1 VIGGIAIVS
10 VGAALAYFLSPSSS
24 SPRKKRS
31 AALKLS
37 KYKKSF
43 EGHPFGIVWACD
55 EEFVGFY
62 VAADQKNLDLGL
74 KIGSMLV
81 KVGDQR
87 VAGETAQSLTE
98 ILRRVKDFPIEL
110 QFLEQPKLEEAW
122 TNSQTHRSNGKNLF
136 KEQKYAEALLEYDEA
151 IKLHPTL
158 KLLHSNKVL
167 CLLKLEQ
174 FEMALQAS
182 HDMLRLDPYYPKGHY
197 LKGSCHLEVG
207 KRAEKSQDKALSFS
221 HAISELRTC
230 LRKQPENQP
239 ALAKLKESEK
249 LQEEIKAQMQ
259 IELEKEIAERKK
271 AREQLMEKW
280 KNVVQN
286 KEKEESEGN
295 AESTPAAVGEDVKIE
310 DAAKEDTEEA
320 KENSEELKPA
330 ENADSVAIVDAT
342 AEMQKEDERP
352 ADLIEPAEE
361 TVEPAKASEKPA
373 ELTIDSDEQ
382 QKSSE
387 YVIVTPRSGGKDA
400 EIDVE
405 KKEDEDLQV
414 SADPAN
420 VEEAQSPV

>member
-1 VIGGIAIVS
+1 MDKSKIVIGGIAVVS

-31 AALKLS
+31 AAIKLS

-43 EGHPFGIVWACD
+43 EGHPFNIVWACD
-55 EEFVGFY
+55 EEFVGLY

-87 VAGETAQSLTE
+87 VAGASTQSLTE
-98 ILRRVKDFPIEL
+98 ILRRVKDSQFPIEL

-122 TNSQTHRSNGKNLF
+122 TNSQSHRSNGKNLF

-182 HDMLRLDPYYPKGHY
+182 HDMLKLDPYYPKGHY

-207 KRAEKSQDKALSFS
+207 KRAEKSSDKALSFS

-230 LRKQPENQP
+230 LRKQPENQA

-259 IELEKEIAERKK
+259 IEWKK

-295 AESTPAAVGEDVKIE
+295 AESTPAAVSEDVKIE
-310 DAAKEDTEEA
+310 DAAK
-320 KENSEELKPA
+320 
-330 ENADSVAIVDAT
+330 
-342 AEMQKEDERP
+342 
-352 ADLIEPAEE
+352 
-361 TVEPAKASEKPA
+361 
-373 ELTIDSDEQ
+373 
-382 QKSSE
+382 
-387 YVIVTPRSGGKDA
+387 G
-400 EIDVE
+400 
-405 KKEDEDLQV
+405 
-414 SADPAN
+414 
-420 VEEAQSPV
+420 